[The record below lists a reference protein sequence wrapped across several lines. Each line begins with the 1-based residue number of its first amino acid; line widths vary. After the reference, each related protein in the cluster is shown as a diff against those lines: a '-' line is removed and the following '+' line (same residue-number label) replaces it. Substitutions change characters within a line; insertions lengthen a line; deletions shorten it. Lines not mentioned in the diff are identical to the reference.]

1 MLAASVAESLGCFVG
16 SKCSRKLRLLCWEQ
30 GSRKL
35 WLLCW
40 QQVQQKASVGLL
52 VASAAESFSEFAGS
66 RAVENFG
73 CFVGSKCNRK
83 P

>member
-16 SKCSRKLRLLCWEQ
+16 SKC
-30 GSRKL
+30 SRKL

-83 P
+83 L